1 MLKETPEGFMCYRA
15 QHVSVTERVLTWRS
29 PRAFL
34 NVNKCFSC
42 ILNGVRSLNSQ
53 RRRKDGKEKREGDRL
68 RKNGEGKRGRA
79 CMCPSARSLVQKRH
93 CHYQSLSAELE
104 QGCNKVAKTWVSRAP
119 LPLTQTSCTLPWQPQ
134 HDPHMSKTHPTML
147 SWDPECRSATQRP
160 THS

>member
-53 RRRKDGKEKREGDRL
+53 RRRKDGQEKREGDRL
-68 RKNGEGKRGRA
+68 RRSREGKRGRA
-79 CMCPSARSLVQKRH
+79 CMCPCACSLVQKCH
-93 CHYQSLSAELE
+93 CHYKSLSAVLE
-104 QGCNKVAKTWVSRAP
+104 QGCHKAARTWVSRAP
-119 LPLTQTSCTLPWQPQ
+119 CHLHKHHARCLGNHNTTP
-134 HDPHMSKTHPTML
+134 MSKTHPTML
-147 SWDPECRSATQRP
+147 SWDPECNSATRWP